1 MTPPRFRLSLLVA
14 ALTVL
19 AACAAPGGTRSGAI
33 AGDADAL
40 MAAAEAD
47 LAAGDAADARQ
58 WLAGVRVDTLDAR
71 ERARLRL
78 LQAEIL
84 LAEQRPIEALQA
96 LPIPAELTSWPELAR
111 REQADRGR
119 VLFRIG
125 DVVGGTRTLVAREN
139 MLADPEQVRANRE
152 LLWSELGTA
161 DLDAAM
167 SSRLVTADAVTRGW
181 IEFATISRSVWL
193 DARDRNARVARWR
206 VDFPQH
212 PAEQQAAAAT
222 AAAPPAERPRGTLT
236 SIALLLPLTGAQ
248 AGGAEA
254 IRDGFFAAWYGARG
268 TLPATPAVRVFDTGT
283 TTDSLLAAYRA
294 ALDAGAEFVV
304 GPLTRQEVTS
314 LADSGRL
321 PVPVLALNY
330 LDPGKA
336 APFNL
341 FQWGLAPEDEAR
353 QAAERAIADR
363 QYRAVALVPE
373 GEWGERVRQAFQ
385 ERFEALGGTLAQA
398 ETYVATERDY
408 SGPIRRLLAL
418 DASEERHRALTNVI
432 GLRSQ
437 FQPRRRDDIDL
448 VFVAARPDQARL
460 LGPQLRFHRTGELPI
475 YATAT
480 IYEGDAPTPDLSGL
494 RFCDMPWMLAEDGDA
509 AALRSQLRTLF
520 PQRPKEY
527 TRLLALGHD
536 AYTLVQLIERGE
548 MQAGSFFPA
557 ASGTLSLRADG
568 VIARGL
574 NCAEIRNGKLV
585 PLDVPLASS
594 RR

>member
-14 ALTVL
+14 ALVVL
-19 AACAAPGGTRSGAI
+19 AACAAPGGVRTGAL
-33 AGDADAL
+33 AGDAEAL

-47 LAAGDAADARQ
+47 LAAGEAADARQ
-58 WLAGVRVDTLDAR
+58 WLAGVRADMLDAPQ
-71 ERARLRL
+71 RARLRL

-84 LAEQRPIEALQA
+84 LAEQKPIEALQA
-96 LPIPAELTSWPELAR
+96 LPIPAELKPWPQLAL
-111 REQADRGR
+111 REQGDRAR

-125 DVVGGTRTLVAREN
+125 DVVGGTRTLVARESL
-139 MLADPEQVRANRE
+139 LAEPEQVRANRE
-152 LLWSELGTA
+152 LLWAELRAA

-167 SSRLVTADAVTRGW
+167 SSRLVKADAVTRGW

-193 DARDRNARVARWR
+193 DVRDRNARIARWR
-206 VDFPQH
+206 VDYPQH
-212 PAEQQAAAAT
+212 PAEQQPAAA
-222 AAAPPAERPRGTLT
+222 PAERPRGELT
-236 SIALLLPLTGAQ
+236 SIALLLPLSGPQ
-248 AGGAEA
+248 SGGAEA
-254 IRDGFFAAWYGARG
+254 VRDGFFAAWYGARG
-268 TLPATPAVRVFDTGT
+268 ALPATPALRVFDTGT
-283 TTDSLLAAYRA
+283 TTDSLLGAYRA

-330 LDPGKA
+330 LDPGKP

-408 SGPIRRLLAL
+408 SEPIRRLLAL

-432 GLRSQ
+432 GLKSQ

-448 VFVAARPDQARL
+448 VFVAARPEQARL

-480 IYEGDAPTPDLSGL
+480 IYEGEAPPADLSGL
-494 RFCDMPWMLAEDGDA
+494 RFCDMPWMLAQDGDA

-520 PQRPKEY
+520 PTRPKDY

-536 AYTLVQLIERGE
+536 AYTLVQLVERGQ
-548 MQAGSFFPA
+548 MQTGSFFPA
-557 ASGTLSLRADG
+557 VSGTLSLRADG
-568 VIARGL
+568 VITRGL
-574 NCAEIRNGKLV
+574 SCAEIRNGRIT
-585 PLDVPLASS
+585 PLDAPLASA
-594 RR
+594 RP